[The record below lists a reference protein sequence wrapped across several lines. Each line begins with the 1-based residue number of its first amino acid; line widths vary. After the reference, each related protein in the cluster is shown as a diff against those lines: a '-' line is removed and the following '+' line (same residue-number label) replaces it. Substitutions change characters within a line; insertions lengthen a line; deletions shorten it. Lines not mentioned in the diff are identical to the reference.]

1 MTLKQFY
8 AIIIYIGIV
17 GLAIIIGLAGA
28 EHYQQQRHDEILQNQ
43 TELRATLKHRN
54 YLDSL
59 YYEHLSRCS
68 MIDEENIG
76 IDRRGYLYSKYH
88 KKYGW

>member
-1 MTLKQFY
+1 MMKINYCTGLC
-8 AIIIYIGIV
+8 AAVIILLIGTSW
-17 GLAIIIGLAGA
+17 
-28 EHYQQQRHDEILQNQ
+28 HYDEKRDNEILQNQ
-43 TELRATLKHRN
+43 TELRAALKHRN

>member
-1 MTLKQFY
+1 MRKINYCTGLC
-8 AIIIYIGIV
+8 AAVIILLIGTSWHYDEKRDNE
-17 GLAIIIGLAGA
+17 II
-28 EHYQQQRHDEILQNQ
+28 QNQ
-43 TELRATLKHRN
+43 VELRATLKHRN

-59 YYEHLSRCS
+59 YYEHLSKCS
-68 MIDEENIG
+68 MIDEENVG